1 MPKLSLRAL
10 LIIPFVLLILILTA
24 VVAWLSYDAS
34 QRTAVKLIDN
44 LTVGVADRVRS
55 AVERH
60 MAPSHLVLEAAIPS
74 LRDNLESRVD
84 AELTLEAIETKLRAA
99 TRLNLNPNNYIYY
112 GNVGKQFVGV
122 SRTDDNQLELR
133 IKTDPAKPRQFFSE
147 RTQNNGQNNGQVNLA
162 PTKTLIKTETTIYD
176 SQSRPW
182 FKAASEAKAPA
193 WTPVYTAFSSKDL
206 ITTLAHP
213 IYRRDGTLEGVLST
227 DVALAKINE
236 FLSSVP
242 ISANGVAVL
251 LEANGDIIATSNG
264 APLFV
269 EVGGTKQRLNAAK
282 SDNRLIREAY
292 AQFAAQLNGAP
303 LLEPVIR
310 DFALDKSMGFYEF
323 GTIHATLDDISDRA
337 GLKWYSLVAVPH
349 EDFMAGAR
357 GFAWR
362 SVVLGLLVASIAML
376 LGYTVVNHLARDL
389 KVLNDATKAVA
400 TGQAPAALPIARN
413 DEIGDLA
420 RQFERMHIDLQEDKL
435 TGAVNRE
442 TFTRIMAR
450 RFGAQVG
457 ANAAPI
463 RQFALLFIDLNE
475 FKAINDIHGHLIG
488 DEVLIAVATRTR
500 EASRATD
507 IVARFGGDE
516 FVVLLDDVADHV
528 SAEQVAQKILTAIS
542 QLLVLENGITLTITA
557 AVGIAFYP
565 NDGEDLESLLKVAD
579 AKMYQHKGHQHQGR
593 SKK

>member
-44 LTVGVADRVRS
+44 LTVGVAQRVRS
-55 AVERH
+55 AVESH
-60 MAPSHLVLEAAIPS
+60 MAPSHLVLEATIPS
-74 LRDNLESRVD
+74 LREHLENRVD
-84 AELTLEAIETKLRAA
+84 AELSLDAIEAKLRAT

-112 GNVGKQFVGV
+112 GNIANQFVGV

-133 IKTDPAKPRQFFSE
+133 IKADPTKPRLFFSE
-147 RTQNNGQNNGQVNLA
+147 RSQSAINAVPIA
-162 PTKTLIKTETTIYD
+162 PLKTLIKTETTLYD
-176 SQSRPW
+176 PQSRPW
-182 FKAASEAKAPA
+182 FKAASQAKAPV
-193 WTPVYTAFSSKDL
+193 WTSVYTAFSSKEL

-213 IYRRDGTLEGVLST
+213 IYRRNGTLEGVLST
-227 DVALAKINE
+227 DVALAKIND

-242 ISANGVAVL
+242 VSPNGVAVL
-251 LEANGDIIATSNG
+251 LEANGDLIATSTG

-269 EVGGTKQRLNAAK
+269 EVGGVKQRANAAK
-282 SDNRLIREAY
+282 SDNRLIRETY
-292 AQFAAQLNGAP
+292 TQFAAQLNGAP
-303 LLEPVIR
+303 FIEPVIH
-310 DFALDKSMGFYEF
+310 DFALDKSLGSYQF
-323 GTIHATLDDISDRA
+323 GTIHATLDDINDRA
-337 GLKWYSLVAVPH
+337 GLKWYSIIAVPH

-362 SVVLGLLVASIAML
+362 SVLLGLLAAAIAML
-376 LGYTVVNHLARDL
+376 LGYTVVNHVARDL

-400 TGQAPAALPIARN
+400 TGQPAAALPIARN

-442 TFTRIMAR
+442 TFTRIVTR
-450 RFGAQVG
+450 RFGAQAG
-457 ANAAPI
+457 ANAAPL
-463 RQFALLFIDLNE
+463 RQFALLFIDLNK
-475 FKAINDIHGHLIG
+475 FKLINDIHGHLIG
-488 DEVLIAVATRTR
+488 DDVLIAVATRTR
-500 EASRATD
+500 EASRASD

-516 FVVLLDDVADHV
+516 FVVLLDDVTNPA
-528 SAEQVAQKILTAIS
+528 SAGQVAQKILTAIS
-542 QLLVLENGITLTITA
+542 QPLVLQQGITLTITA

-565 NDGEDLESLLKVAD
+565 DDGEDLESLLKVAD
-579 AKMYQHKGHQHQGR
+579 EKMYQHKGA
-593 SKK
+593 SKR